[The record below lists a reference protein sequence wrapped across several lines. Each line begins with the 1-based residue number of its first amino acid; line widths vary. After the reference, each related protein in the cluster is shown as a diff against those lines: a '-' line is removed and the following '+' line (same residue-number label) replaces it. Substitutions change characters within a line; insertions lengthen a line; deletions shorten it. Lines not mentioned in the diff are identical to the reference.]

1 MMVPQ
6 GVTRVK
12 SAEAAF
18 SRREELLRAARVYP
32 GPMEVR
38 TEVEI
43 DAPPEEVWAVLTDF
57 EAYHEWNPFITRLRG
72 RLEPGARLSVEL
84 SYADG
89 RHTSFRPSL
98 LEVKPAEELRWVAR
112 LWFKGLFDGE
122 HFFRLQA
129 IDSDRTRLVQ
139 GENFSGLFV
148 KMAANTLTQNAR
160 GFVGMNAALKRRV
173 ESRRPP
179 RTSDPRGGGPP

>member
-1 MMVPQ
+1 
-6 GVTRVK
+6 
-12 SAEAAF
+12 
-18 SRREELLRAARVYP
+18 
-32 GPMEVR
+32 MEVR

-43 DAPPEEVWAVLTDF
+43 DAPPDEVWAVLTDF
-57 EAYHEWNPFITRLRG
+57 AAYHEWNPFISGLRG
-72 RLEPGARLSVEL
+72 KLEPGARLRVEL

-89 RHTSFRPSL
+89 RHTSFRPSVVS
-98 LEVKPAEELRWVAR
+98 VKPAEELRWIAR

-122 HFFRLQA
+122 HFFLLA
-129 IDSDRTRLVQ
+129 ALDGNRTRLVQ

-173 ESRRPP
+173 ESQAR
-179 RTSDPRGGGPP
+179 S